1 MLTLQKVEKN
11 LRLPIL
17 NICLASV
24 AGKENDLREA
34 KRMLVET
41 VHDMLVTVAHE
52 SAAVAPTERE
62 KNP

>member
-1 MLTLQKVEKN
+1 MLTLQKVERN
-11 LRLPIL
+11 LTLPIF
-17 NICLASV
+17 NICLAAA

-52 SAAVAPTERE
+52 SKSE
-62 KNP
+62 